1 MVWTM
6 IITPNDQ
13 TSLKL
18 IWTPVNCSFQND
30 LQAFLKQF
38 SRGELKNIGRIEDD
52 WERVERRRGVEIK
65 YLVITK

>member
-1 MVWTM
+1 M

-52 WERVERRRGVEIK
+52 
-65 YLVITK
+65 